1 VAVVEAVS
9 LVETTAMEALVVD
22 LTLAAMM
29 IAIMAVT

>member
-1 VAVVEAVS
+1 MAVVEAVS

>member
-9 LVETTAMEALVVD
+9 LVEITAMEALVID

>member
-22 LTLAAMM
+22 LTLVVMM

>member
-22 LTLAAMM
+22 LILVVMM

>member
-1 VAVVEAVS
+1 MAVVEAVS

-22 LTLAAMM
+22 LTLVVMM